1 MTDTSHWDD
10 EPMDARLRDLAKEYN
25 RPRGE
30 VPREAMWQAI
40 APAVRAGRT
49 PDSAPDI
56 APDIAPR
63 TVTKRRHIAPYA
75 WGAALAA
82 GLVLGIMLEREVL
95 APRTSQHVAKTNVTT
110 DTQHVTATERVATSA
125 PESDGTNHAGDAA
138 PRTAT
143 APNAPLPAATSRVAS
158 RDDRTPSNR
167 STVRTPADVPAAA
180 NGDAAAQRLYR
191 LAARQTLVQAEALL
205 TAYRA
210 SDGRSADQESMRQA
224 GRWARDVLTS
234 TRLLLDSPAAKDPQ
248 FRALFSDLELV
259 LAQIVQLSGAP
270 LDAGER
276 ELIER
281 AMRDRDLLPRLRS
294 ALPAGAATE

>member
-1 MTDTSHWDD
+1 MTDTWDWHD
-10 EPMDARLRDLAKEYN
+10 EPLDARLRDLAREYH
-25 RPRGE
+25 RPSGE

-40 APAVRAGRT
+40 APAVRAAAQPPGAAADVTPSIARRRRT
-49 PDSAPDI
+49 
-56 APDIAPR
+56 
-63 TVTKRRHIAPYA
+63 IAPYA

-95 APRTSQHVAKTNVTT
+95 APHLGST
-110 DTQHVTATERVATSA
+110 
-125 PESDGTNHAGDAA
+125 
-138 PRTAT
+138 
-143 APNAPLPAATSRVAS
+143 VAS
-158 RDDRTPSNR
+158 RSPVTDTEHVASSMPIPTSGATVTTAVPSATTQVASAQVGARHGATANPRGGRRDVSSTATIDPATADRT
-167 STVRTPADVPAAA
+167 STTGNGA
-180 NGDAAAQRLYR
+180 NAQQLYR

-210 SDGRSADQESMRQA
+210 NDGQQRDQETMQQA

-234 TRLLLDSPAAKDPQ
+234 TRLLLDSPAARDPQ
-248 FRALFSDLELV
+248 MRALFTDLELV

-270 LDAGER
+270 LQAGER

-294 ALPAGAATE
+294 AVPAGATTE